1 MQQDDQYH
9 GADMSGRPYTY
20 PTPDGQPHH
29 ALGNPKNYYEL
40 DSIAHVEPPL
50 QTQYPGQSQRNTMHP
65 TQYKTVYD
73 TSNDFHGENY
83 HLSQQSSA
91 SEGAYSHTSAHPFS
105 RQPSHGAIP
114 NVDGNFYDPLNS
126 HLGEMGH
133 TYMPDM
139 SLTAHVPQRHD
150 ASNDFQ
156 SFTYAQAP
164 NEAYM
169 PVPHPPMGNTAGRI
183 TTNLPAQR
191 LKRRP
196 PTEEFMQGVTT
207 ARGLSFDLKY
217 TQHASLGSAD
227 QPGLAYLENHELPF
241 PASHRPDTTSDK
253 SNSTIPDDT
262 ISAPVGVVKK
272 KKSKMHDCEICGKKF
287 PRPSGLR
294 THMNTHNNVKP
305 YPCTFPGCTRSFAVR
320 SNAKRHLRTHGIIPP
335 PAVPSSS
342 LASPS
347 AKPYA
352 VGFSPPTIVQ
362 GPEYVE
368 SHQMARA
375 PVTLKWMPP
384 SLSTR
389 TNAARLRSF
398 SDVEESDVE
407 EDDDDYEEVPRETAS
422 DTRERSAGV
431 QSERGEGPSKNWK
444 LNRSGRLALSI
455 PLRAVVP
462 TSPSLQSPFRCAP
475 LNQSIS
481 LCGAN
486 SECCARY
493 EERNSF
499 REAGS
504 HPYHP
509 SQFRT
514 LPGPAI
520 LRPPLMV

>member
-1 MQQDDQYH
+1 
-9 GADMSGRPYTY
+9 
-20 PTPDGQPHH
+20 
-29 ALGNPKNYYEL
+29 
-40 DSIAHVEPPL
+40 
-50 QTQYPGQSQRNTMHP
+50 
-65 TQYKTVYD
+65 
-73 TSNDFHGENY
+73 
-83 HLSQQSSA
+83 
-91 SEGAYSHTSAHPFS
+91 
-105 RQPSHGAIP
+105 
-114 NVDGNFYDPLNS
+114 
-126 HLGEMGH
+126 
-133 TYMPDM
+133 
-139 SLTAHVPQRHD
+139 
-150 ASNDFQ
+150 
-156 SFTYAQAP
+156 
-164 NEAYM
+164 
-169 PVPHPPMGNTAGRI
+169 
-183 TTNLPAQR
+183 
-191 LKRRP
+191 
-196 PTEEFMQGVTT
+196 
-207 ARGLSFDLKY
+207 
-217 TQHASLGSAD
+217 
-227 QPGLAYLENHELPF
+227 
-241 PASHRPDTTSDK
+241 
-253 SNSTIPDDT
+253 
-262 ISAPVGVVKK
+262 
-272 KKSKMHDCEICGKKF
+272 MHDCEICGKKF

-362 GPEYVE
+362 GPECVE

-407 EDDDDYEEVPRETAS
+407 EDDDDYEE
-422 DTRERSAGV
+422 
-431 QSERGEGPSKNWK
+431 

-509 SQFRT
+509 SQVSPNQPIR
-514 LPGPAI
+514 A
-520 LRPPLMV
+520 RC